1 MTKFGLDGKQVGA
14 AVADNGDPRPSRH
27 LSVDI
32 Q

>member
-14 AVADNGDPRPSRH
+14 AVADNGDPRAGQH
-27 LSVDI
+27 LSIDI